1 MTRDEALNWIAEL
14 FEEPAQNVQAE
25 TTLEAIPTWDS
36 LGVLTLI
43 AGLNERF
50 DLTVEVDE
58 LSAMTRVDDILAVLR
73 RAGKL
78 N

>member
-1 MTRDEALNWIAEL
+1 MTHEEALGWIAEL
-14 FEEPAQNVQAE
+14 FEESAQNVEPQ
-25 TTLEAIPTWDS
+25 TSLEAIPTWDS

-43 AGLNERF
+43 AGLSERF

-58 LSAMTRVDDILAVLR
+58 LSSMTKVDDILAVLR

>member
-58 LSAMTRVDDILAVLR
+58 LSAMTKVDDILAVLR